1 MQKAAK
7 KIYGNFK
14 LTMANFALL
23 TADNDDPPLSPGIFT
38 KKRRLRQRKRLK
50 YTKLIYFLFLLL
62 SLRKNSGKSSSTE
75 TLEEFTGAA
84 GLG

>member
-1 MQKAAK
+1 MQKATK

-38 KKRRLRQRKRLK
+38 KKDASDSGSALNTQS
-50 YTKLIYFLFLLL
+50 LFI
-62 SLRKNSGKSSSTE
+62 
-75 TLEEFTGAA
+75 FCFYY
-84 GLG
+84 